1 MWGEKKNKKPRL
13 SRKVGQR
20 KKELQKIKAKY
31 GKLKSYTANKLII
44 VHNQKCPS

>member
-1 MWGEKKNKKPRL
+1 MGGKEKQKAKVV
-13 SRKVGQR
+13 KVGQR

>member
-1 MWGEKKNKKPRL
+1 MWGEKKNKKAKVV
-13 SRKVGQR
+13 KVGQR